1 MVDDLP
7 ASSIGEGYILQ
18 LDVEAAGSEGLVR
31 PVQGG
36 DVGHRLQPVQ
46 LGGDLLVQEG
56 ASPMTSISE

>member
-18 LDVEAAGSEGLVR
+18 LDVEAAGSEGLSVR
-31 PVQGG
+31 SREGML
-36 DVGHRLQPVQ
+36 GHRLQPVQ